1 MSSDYQKI
9 LNISEDIKKGCERMV
24 EDVGMLLLL
33 FDRVIKNLYDFTMP
47 ADKQIERLKGFAVAD
62 ELASDFSDISLQYV
76 KILFENEWIT
86 KEQYDDFLEIDTK
99 LDEMSKNKA
108 LWGEDA
114 LKNSEEWKECRRM
127 GLRLLRSLGY

>member
-1 MSSDYQKI
+1 
-9 LNISEDIKKGCERMV
+9 MV
-24 EDVGMLLLL
+24 EDVDMLLLL
-33 FDRVIKNLYDFTMP
+33 FDRVIKNLYDFIMP

-86 KEQYDDFLEIDTK
+86 KEQYDDFLKIDTK

-108 LWGEDA
+108 LWDEET
-114 LKNSEEWKECRRM
+114 LKNSGEWKECRRM
-127 GLRLLRSLGY
+127 GLSLLRSLGY

>member
-1 MSSDYQKI
+1 
-9 LNISEDIKKGCERMV
+9 MV
-24 EDVGMLLLL
+24 ENVDMFLLL

-76 KILFENEWIT
+76 KILFENAWIT

-108 LWGEDA
+108 LWDEYA